1 MLKFFKLMFVIF
13 GFMMILTIQNELH
26 NSVFS
31 KIFNFE
37 ILDDIEK
44 TDSESEENFKY
55 SENFEKEFT
64 QISDQFNYLKFT
76 FELKNS
82 VVFDYSVRYKSIH
95 LEKNTP
101 PPKFIS

>member
-82 VVFDYSVRYKSIH
+82 VVFDYSVPYKSIH

>member
-1 MLKFFKLMFVIF
+1 
-13 GFMMILTIQNELH
+13 MMILTIQNELH